1 MDFGTAFSYAFQD
14 EEWLKKIAIGAVL
27 ALTGIGMI
35 PLFGWMM
42 EIIRRAK
49 VGDYS
54 LPEWSDFG
62 KLIMDGLKAILI
74 ILIWMIPVLIFTGCI
89 AGGSYLGV
97 DASSDT
103 TEILGWG
110 LVALGSCLTIPF
122 GLALVLLMPPMI
134 GILADTD
141 AFSEALNPVNSWKL
155 LRSNIGGYIIVILIQ
170 LFGFP
175 VLIGIGSIAC
185 GIGAFPAMAYGYSI
199 LGNLFGQAH
208 ANAQVVG

>member
-1 MDFGTAFSYAFQD
+1 MDFGIAFSYAFQD

-62 KLIMDGLKAILI
+62 KLIMDGLKAMLI
-74 ILIWMIPVLIFTGCI
+74 ILIWMIPIGIISGCI
-89 AGGSYLGV
+89 AGGSYLGA

-110 LVALGSCLTIPF
+110 MVALGSCLAIPF
-122 GLALVLLMPPMI
+122 YLALILLMPPMI
-134 GILADTD
+134 CILADTD
-141 AFSEALNPVNSWKL
+141 QFGQALNPANAWKL
-155 LRSNIGGYIIVILIQ
+155 FRSNIGGFIIVILIQ
-170 LFGFP
+170 GFGFP
-175 VLIGIGSIAC
+175 ILVGIGSIAC
-185 GIGAFPAMAYGYSI
+185 GIGAFPAAAYAYSI
-199 LGNLFGQAH
+199 MGNLFGQAH
-208 ANAQVVG
+208 ANALAG